1 MVRVMLTAAPV
12 YHMISLDLPKWVFK
26 AIDKNRRGFLWKGQE
41 LANGGNCLVP
51 CERVQC
57 PLEFGGLGIH
67 NLELVGYALHTR
79 RVWAQKTD
87 PLQPWAKLSV

>member
-1 MVRVMLTAAPV
+1 MTILQI
-12 YHMISLDLPKWVFK
+12 ISLECPQYYISLSLS
-26 AIDKNRRGFLWKGQE
+26 RRDSLWKGQE
-41 LANGGNCLVP
+41 LANGGNCLMP

-79 RVWAQKTD
+79 WVWAQKTY
-87 PLQPWAKLSV
+87 PLQPWARLSV